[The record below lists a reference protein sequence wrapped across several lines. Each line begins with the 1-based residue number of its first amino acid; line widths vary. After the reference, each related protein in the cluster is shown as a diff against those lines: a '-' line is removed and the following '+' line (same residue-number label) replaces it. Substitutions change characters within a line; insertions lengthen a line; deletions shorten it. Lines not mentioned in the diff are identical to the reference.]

1 MNSSFTSILSED
13 IQTFINMKR
22 SLGYKYVT
30 EEYILLKFDKYWE
43 QNNGNS
49 DSVTM
54 ESLAEWV
61 KQQPTEGKSS
71 QYSRIHIVK
80 QFLLFRNSL
89 GKFSYIPMDKIK
101 CSRRPVIHILSQ
113 DEINALFWEIDSYK
127 PSRPSPQTLRISKEY
142 PVLFRLILT
151 TGLRRT
157 EAVSIRIADLNTN
170 EKTIIIRNAKGHK
183 DRIISISK
191 DMTLLLEEYMQF
203 LNHTILETTEW
214 LFPAADM
221 NTHLSSDA
229 LALKFNSF
237 WSNTKYA
244 DACSKKPTLH
254 SLRHTFVVLRI
265 NAWIENDIDT
275 AVMLPYLSRHL
286 GHKSAEETFYY
297 YHQVIDS
304 LKVIQQKDSLSSL
317 VIPEVRTR

>member
-113 DEINALFWEIDSYK
+113 DEINALFLEIDSYK

-203 LNHTILETTEW
+203 LNHTISETTEW
-214 LFPAADM
+214 LFPAVDM
-221 NTHLSSDA
+221 NTHLSSGT